1 MEALLELLREEMRR
15 PLTPEVRVRDFLKEI
30 RRKNGEEIEVEGFLL
45 LRQPPNAPRDAVY
58 YLLSPLSPE
67 EARKTTL
74 RAYLVL
80 WITEASSIG
89 GSLYSGAYVRAKG
102 VLDAYPYGNLRLL
115 HVRELKEAPYEN
127 RWLRYEEYALSRG
140 ELEGL
145 ISDTIYA
152 NYETERAIIYSL
164 LSAPTVIGAGNWG
177 EGVTFS
183 AFKGER
189 ERSVLSL
196 WEALKYLH
204 SLLPEEL
211 KLRRDRWTEFDDDFL
226 SLDFRFARPR
236 AKLAYYV
243 PHTRAMLKRPRPVPK
258 WAEEHFRG
266 KNAGFL
272 SPRLVMKPE
281 DETATLGEAPLV
293 ITEDVAY
300 ERNRELEEL
309 IPNVVA
315 TVMVA
320 RRRVG
325 VLNLG
330 EMEDYRYRFEAFL
343 IRNRNEYGEL
353 FDALTLSGKVFNVG
367 LRYRLGARL
376 LGAMGRFEGKLR
388 RGLISDLLGLYQE
401 ITDTWIN
408 ELPDREKLRLLKEY
422 ERYIGNSRV
431 AEIGVRIFE
440 DLEATSI
447 DGTVTREEFLKAL
460 IEAGFRREHAGE
472 TLEKL
477 LREGYIYEPFPGKL
491 KLVRW

>member
-1 MEALLELLREEMRR
+1 MEELLELLREGVRR

-30 RRKNGEEIEVEGFLL
+30 QQKNGEEITIEGFLL

-67 EARKTTL
+67 ETRKTEL

-80 WITEASSIG
+80 RITEASSIG
-89 GSLYSGAYVRAKG
+89 GNLYSGAYVRAKG
-102 VLDAYPYGNLRLL
+102 VLDAYPYGNFRLL
-115 HVRELKEAPYEN
+115 HVRELKEVPYEN

-152 NYETERAIIYSL
+152 NYETERAVIYAL
-164 LSAPTVIGAGNWG
+164 LSAPTVIGGGEWG

-183 AFKGER
+183 AFRGER

-204 SLLPEEL
+204 SLIPEEL
-211 KLRRDRWTEFDDDFL
+211 KLRRDRWSEFEDDFL
-226 SLDFRFARPR
+226 GLDFRFARPPVG
-236 AKLAYYV
+236 LAYYV
-243 PHTRAMLKRPRPVPK
+243 PHTKAMLKKPSPVPK

-309 IPNVVA
+309 MPNIVA
-315 TVMVA
+315 TVMAA

-325 VLNLG
+325 TLNLG
-330 EMEDYRYRFEAFL
+330 EMKDYRYRFEAFL

-376 LGAMGRFEGKLR
+376 LGSMGRFEGRVRK
-388 RGLISDLLGLYQE
+388 GLISDLLGLYQE

-422 ERYIGNSRV
+422 ERYIGNSKV
-431 AEIGVRIFE
+431 AEISVRIFE

-447 DGTVTREEFLKAL
+447 DGTVSRGEFIEAL
-460 IEAGFRREHAGE
+460 REAGFRREHAE
-472 TLEKL
+472 RTLEKL
-477 LREGYIYEPFPGKL
+477 IREGYLYEPFPGKL